1 MGNGD
6 RTVTVKVV
14 AQVQQAIAAMA
25 ALGSTVK
32 GVGSEIDKATTTEKG
47 RTQLGKLSTATAL
60 LGGAMASVG
69 IAAVKMSSDFEAAMS
84 KVKSN
89 INDKSAK
96 SMKALSDAALDM
108 GKNTQFS
115 ATQAADAEDELA
127 KAGVTAQSVLSGG
140 LKGALD
146 LAAAGQLNVGD
157 AAEIAASAMNDF
169 SLTGAAI
176 PHIADLL
183 AAGADKAQGSVQ
195 DLGNA
200 LKYVGPVAGDM
211 GISIESTV
219 GVLTEFASRG
229 IMGEQAGTSLRG
241 VLSSLTSPSQEASAE
256 MKNLGIQLYDSQ
268 GKFLG
273 LSNMAGQLHDKMSG
287 LTDAQRDAAF
297 GVMFG
302 NQQVT
307 AARILYAGGAKSVND
322 FTKAVNDS
330 GFAVK
335 SAGTKM
341 DNLQGDLKKL
351 SSSLQT
357 DLIQAGTG
365 ANSALRKLTQTGT
378 AFVNNFGQLP
388 KSVQEGSVYLS
399 TFAGAALLAFSGLT
413 KFKGKIAEVKDALTG
428 LGPAGTKAASG
439 LGSLVSVG
447 GKLALLA
454 TVGATVNAVAAATR
468 AAPVPVGKLAASLLD
483 YAATGTVAGD
493 ATAILGKN
501 MKTFKSDIQNFG
513 TGGWGKFSEG
523 FSSVVDNLIGA
534 DAYLD
539 DSVNNARQRMDQLDQ
554 ALVQMVSSG
563 HADQAKQVFANLLKA
578 TKDQGGNLND
588 LKNALPQYS
597 AALGDLAQASA
608 NATTATRAAADAGK
622 TLAGSWEAAVN
633 QGKNLAD
640 VFNQLNGAATNTDAA
655 EIKVTNSFADLTTAL
670 QNNGNVLDINTVKGA
685 ANKQAMIDN
694 ATSIRDA
701 VQARYQETGSLTSA
715 NALYTQY
722 INQLRATLTQAGLT
736 KAQIDDLIARYY
748 QMPASVQ
755 TPVTAPGATTA
766 ADQMT
771 TLKAKEAELERK
783 IDVLVKTNASTNE
796 LQRYQQELDAL
807 HDKEIHIWTYQS
819 TVADSSGDYH
829 AGNFNAGGRMRADG
843 GITDFYANGGI
854 REPAHIAEIVPA
866 GTYRVMAER
875 ETGGE
880 GYIPLAPGKRNRSLS
895 VWEQVGRRLGA
906 HLGQLPTGPTA
917 MPYMPMSGGG
927 GGWSPGAA
935 GAAMAAHLG
944 PQLAGMAQLIT
955 AAVAAGRVTSVQ
967 LNGIELVRQ
976 IDEQRRVNS
985 WVG

>member
-1 MGNGD
+1 VPD

-32 GVGSEIDKATTTEKG
+32 GVGTEIDKATTTEKG
-47 RTQLGKLSTATAL
+47 RTQLGKLTTATGL
-60 LGGAMASVG
+60 LGGALVGVG

-169 SLTGAAI
+169 NLTGAQI

-195 DLGNA
+195 DLGAA

-211 GISIESTV
+211 GVSIESTV

-241 VLSSLTSPSQEASAE
+241 VLSSLTSPSQQATAQMRS
-256 MKNLGIQLYDSQ
+256 LGIQLYDSS
-268 GKFLG
+268 GKFMG
-273 LSNMAGQLHDKMSG
+273 LSNLAGQLHDKMSG

-297 GVMFG
+297 GIMFG
-302 NQQVT
+302 NTQVT
-307 AARILYAGGAKSVND
+307 AARILYAGGAKAVND
-322 FTKAVNDS
+322 FTKEVNEA
-330 GFAVK
+330 GFASQ
-335 SAGTKM
+335 SASTKM

-351 SSSLQT
+351 TSSLQT
-357 DLIQAGTG
+357 DLIAAGTG

-378 AFVNNFGQLP
+378 ALVNNFGALP
-388 KSVQEGSVYLS
+388 KSFQEGAVYVS
-399 TFAGAALLAFSGLT
+399 TFAGAAMLAFTGVT
-413 KFKGKIAEVKDALTG
+413 KLKGKISEIKDALTG

-439 LGSLVSVG
+439 LGALASIG

-483 YAATGTVAGD
+483 YAETGRVAGN

-501 MKTFKSDIQNFG
+501 LKTFSSDIQNFG
-513 TGGWGKFSEG
+513 TGNYGKFTEG
-523 FSSVVDNLIGA
+523 FASIVDSLIGA
-534 DAYLD
+534 DAYMD

-554 ALVQMVSSG
+554 ALVQLVSSG

-578 TKDQGGNLND
+578 TKDQGGNVND

-597 AALGDLAQASA
+597 AALGSLAQASA
-608 NATTATRAAADAGK
+608 NATTATRQAADAGK

-633 QGKNLAD
+633 QGKSLAD
-640 VFNQLNGAATNTDAA
+640 VFNMLNGTATGTDAA

-670 QNNGNVLDINTVKGA
+670 QNNGNQLDINNAKGA
-685 ANKQAMIDN
+685 ANRQAMIDN

-701 VQARYQETGSLTSA
+701 VQARYQETGSLTAA

-748 QMPASVQ
+748 AMPASVE
-755 TPVTAPGATTA
+755 TKTTAPGATQSA
-766 ADQMT
+766 SEIDQ
-771 TLKAKEAELERK
+771 LHAKEAELERK
-783 IDVLVKTNASTNE
+783 IDVLVKTNAPTNE
-796 LQRYQQELDAL
+796 LQRYQQQLDAL
-807 HDKEIHIWTYQS
+807 HDREITIFTRTQTDNSGTEHVS
-819 TVADSSGDYH
+819 T
-829 AGNFNAGGRMRADG
+829 FNAGGRREAEG
-843 GITDFYANGGI
+843 GIIDYYANGGI
-854 REPAHIAEIVPA
+854 REPTHLAQIVPG
-866 GTYRVMAER
+866 GTYRVLAED

-880 GYIPLAPGKRNRSLS
+880 GYIPLAPSKRSRSLD
-895 VWEQVGRRLGA
+895 VWEAVGRRLGVR
-906 HLGQLPTGPTA
+906 LGAMSSGPTA
-917 MPYMPMSGGG
+917 MPYHAVTAAAAHP
-927 GGWSPGAA
+927 A
-935 GAAMAAHLG
+935 GAVGASMAAHLA
-944 PQLAGMAQLIT
+944 PQLH
-955 AAVAAGRVTSVQ
+955 AVAAQICAAIAAGRMTS
-967 LNGIELVRQ
+967 LNVNGREFMRLV
-976 IDEQRRVNS
+976 DEQHRQS
-985 WVG
+985 TYVG